1 MEGYFSLKNY
11 SIVNYI
17 IKIYLTYNR
26 MCKIIN
32 QQSNFLNYIFP
43 IKLFQN
49 NKKKNIKY
57 LNYIDFFFNRF
68 KKLFDHLKKI

>member
-32 QQSNFLNYIFP
+32 QPSNLLNYIFP

-57 LNYIDFFFNRF
+57 LNFIY
-68 KKLFDHLKKI
+68 LF